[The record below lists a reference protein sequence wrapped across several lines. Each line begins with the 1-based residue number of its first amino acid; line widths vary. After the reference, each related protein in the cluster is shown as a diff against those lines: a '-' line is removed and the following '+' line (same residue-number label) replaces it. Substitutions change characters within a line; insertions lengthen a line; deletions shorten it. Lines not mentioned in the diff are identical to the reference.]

1 MCSADECS
9 DDPGF
14 GKERDD
20 VFESLQWW
28 SNGVIF
34 WDFVGYWFTGV
45 QIRPEEP
52 YTEPEP
58 EGTKLRVT
66 HATLGLE
73 SKGKQRTVVKCEVGE
88 RPEVL
93 LCSLVPGVSE
103 STSLDL
109 LFDEEVV
116 FTVSG
121 DASVH
126 LTGYYEPYEDQY
138 SSGAADDYD
147 SEEEDGYEFSDE
159 DIDDDMEE
167 DEFGDFGGPDDVFA
181 VRSSGGYKN
190 PYNVVHRGLRIEEVN
205 EEQPVAAANGAN
217 KHLKAITDGSESKKR
232 KKDDVSKNGANESA
246 VKSTIKDADENRSE
260 DEDGFALPGKNKKA
274 VHSLEQSPSKSP
286 TVTRMGVTPTPL
298 KTTGDVET
306 PAEGKK
312 KKKKKEKAA
321 KAQASN
327 EKITKT
333 SELKADGDI
342 QELAAA
348 SKLADKT
355 PAKKMTEKR
364 VDTKQGTVEKSRK
377 ETSGEVV
384 QPTAPTKVAAKAQPK
399 TPIEKRVGA
408 EQVTVEKPSKKEG
421 STMKKYPNGLEIENI
436 AMGKP
441 DGKQAKP
448 GKRVSMHYIGKL
460 KSNGKIFD
468 SNVGKKPFDFRL
480 GVGEVIKG
488 WDVGVNGMR
497 VGDKRRLT
505 IPPQMAYGP
514 EGVKGTIPGNA
525 WLTFDVELVAVK

>member
-1 MCSADECS
+1 MS
-9 DDPGF
+9 
-14 GKERDD
+14 
-20 VFESLQWW
+20 
-28 SNGVIF
+28 F
-34 WDFVGYWFTGV
+34 WGV

-73 SKGKQRTVVKCEVGE
+73 SKGRERTVVKCEVGE

-121 DASVH
+121 NASVH
-126 LTGYYEPYEDQY
+126 LTGYYEPHEDQY
-138 SSGAADDYD
+138 NSGAADDYD

-159 DIDDDMEE
+159 DVDDEDLMEE
-167 DEFGDFGGPDDVFA
+167 DEFGDFEDTDDVFP
-181 VRSSGGYKN
+181 VRSS
-190 PYNVVHRGLRIEEVN
+190 VRIEEVN

-232 KKDDVSKNGANESA
+232 KKDDVSKNEANESA
-246 VKSTIKDADENRSE
+246 VTSTIKDADENRSE

-312 KKKKKEKAA
+312 IKKKKQKAA
-321 KAQASN
+321 KAQASK
-327 EKITKT
+327 EQITKT

-348 SKLADKT
+348 SKVADKT

-364 VDTKQGTVEKSRK
+364 VDTKQGTVEKPRK

-399 TPIEKRVGA
+399 TPVEKRVDA

-448 GKRVSMHYIGKL
+448 GKRVFST
-460 KSNGKIFD
+460 
-468 SNVGKKPFDFRL
+468 V
-480 GVGEVIKG
+480 
-488 WDVGVNGMR
+488 
-497 VGDKRRLT
+497 
-505 IPPQMAYGP
+505 PP
-514 EGVKGTIPGNA
+514 
-525 WLTFDVELVAVK
+525 L

>member
-1 MCSADECS
+1 MPYATLRFPRKLKCVSARMSAPIVKLPLITTAAVCYREDY
-9 DDPGF
+9 
-14 GKERDD
+14 
-20 VFESLQWW
+20 VFLGWF
-28 SNGVIF
+28 NGVVF

-126 LTGYYEPYEDQY
+126 LTGYYEPHEDQY
-138 SSGAADDYD
+138 NSGAADDYD

-159 DIDDDMEE
+159 DIDDEEE
-167 DEFGDFGGPDDVFA
+167 DEFGNFEDTDDVFP
-181 VRSSGGYKN
+181 VRSSGGYKH

-205 EEQPVAAANGAN
+205 EEQPVAAANGAK

-232 KKDDVSKNGANESA
+232 KKDDMSKNGANESA
-246 VKSTIKDADENRSE
+246 VKSTVKDADENGSE
-260 DEDGFALPGKNKKA
+260 DEDGFALPGRNKKA
-274 VHSLEQSPSKSP
+274 VHSLEQSP
-286 TVTRMGVTPTPL
+286 R
-298 KTTGDVET
+298 DVET

-312 KKKKKEKAA
+312 NKKKKQKAA

-342 QELAAA
+342 QEPAAA
-348 SKLADKT
+348 SKVADKT

-364 VDTKQGTVEKSRK
+364 VDMKQGTVEKPRK

-384 QPTAPTKVAAKAQPK
+384 QPTASAKVAAKAQPK
-399 TPIEKRVGA
+399 TPIEKRVDA
-408 EQVTVEKPSKKEG
+408 EQATVEKPSKKEG